1 MGKELEW
8 KLAVPEACL
17 LDDILAWTEIRRRM
31 AEEPRFYHMRTS
43 YYDTPDRRFS
53 RRQITVRCRLENETP
68 VICVKAPLPGAE
80 ADARFF
86 RGEWELEGTDIPAAL
101 PRLVEMGAPAVL
113 LEPVTLTCM
122 WEADFERRAV
132 LLVFEDGSAAELAL
146 DLGALYGP
154 THSLPLCELELEQKR
169 GEPAAT
175 LALLAALRERFA
187 LKPQEKSKFAR
198 ARALD

>member
-17 LDDILAWTEIRRRM
+17 LDDILAWEGVRARM
-31 AEEPRFYHMRTS
+31 AEEPRFYHMQSS

-53 RRQITVRCRLENETP
+53 RRRITLRRRLENETP
-68 VICVKAPLPGAE
+68 VICVKAPLPGA
-80 ADARFF
+80 DDRYLH
-86 RGEWELEGTDIPAAL
+86 GEWEVEGADAAAAL
-101 PRLVEMGAPAVL
+101 PRLVEMGAPEEL
-113 LEPVTLTCM
+113 LEPVPLVCM

-132 LLVFEDGSAAELAL
+132 LLRFDDGSAAELAL

-154 THSLPLCELELEQKR
+154 THSLPLCELELELKE
-169 GEPAAT
+169 GGPAAALT
-175 LALLAALRERFA
+175 LLAALRERYA

>member
-17 LDDILAWTEIRRRM
+17 LDDILAWAALRPLMTET
-31 AEEPRFYHMRTS
+31 PRHYHMQTS

-68 VICVKAPLPGAE
+68 VICVKAPLPESE

-86 RGEWELEGTDIPAAL
+86 RGEWELEGADVPAAL
-101 PRLVEMGAPAVL
+101 PKLVEMGAPAEL
-113 LEPVTLTCM
+113 LEPAVFTCM
-122 WEADFERRAV
+122 WKADFQRRAV
-132 LLVFEDGSAAELAL
+132 LLRFGDGSAAELAL

-154 THSLPLCELELEQKR
+154 THSLPLCELELELKA
-169 GEPAAT
+169 GGPGAA
-175 LALLAALRERFA
+175 LELLQALRERFA

>member
-17 LDDILAWTEIRRRM
+17 LDDILDSQLIRSRM
-31 AEEPRFYHMRTS
+31 AEEPRFYHMQTS

-53 RRQITVRCRLENETP
+53 RRRITIRHRLENETP
-68 VICVKAPLPGAE
+68 VICVKAPLPGA
-80 ADARFF
+80 DDRYLH
-86 RGEWELEGTDIPAAL
+86 GEWELVGADVTAAL
-101 PRLVEMGAPAVL
+101 PKLVEMGAPAEL
-113 LEPVTLTCM
+113 LEPVSLVCM

-132 LLVFEDGSAAELAL
+132 LLRFDDGSAAELAL

-154 THSLPLCELELEQKR
+154 AHSLPLCELELELKA
-169 GEPAAT
+169 GEPAES
-175 LALLAALRERFA
+175 LALLAALRERYA

>member
-1 MGKELEW
+1 MGKEMEW

-17 LDDILAWTEIRRRM
+17 LDDILAWEGVRTRM
-31 AEEPRFYHMRTS
+31 AEEPRFYHMQSS

-53 RRQITVRCRLENETP
+53 RRRITVRHRLENETP
-68 VICVKAPLPGAE
+68 VICVKAPLPGA
-80 ADARFF
+80 DDRYLH
-86 RGEWELEGTDIPAAL
+86 GEWEVEGADVAAAL
-101 PRLVEMGAPAVL
+101 PRLVELGAPEEL
-113 LEPVTLTCM
+113 LEPVPLVCM

-132 LLVFEDGSAAELAL
+132 LLRFDDGSAAELAL

-154 THSLPLCELELEQKR
+154 THSLPLCELELELKE
-169 GEPAAT
+169 GEPAAA
-175 LALLAALRERFA
+175 LVLLAALRERFS

>member
-17 LDDILAWTEIRRRM
+17 LDEILAWEGVRARM
-31 AEEPRFYHMRTS
+31 AEEPRFYHMQTS

-53 RRQITVRCRLENETP
+53 RRRITVRRRLENETP
-68 VICVKAPLPGAE
+68 VICVKAPLPGA
-80 ADARFF
+80 DDHWLH
-86 RGEWELEGTDIPAAL
+86 GEWELEGTDVAAAL
-101 PRLVEMGAPAVL
+101 PRLVEMGAPEEL
-113 LEPVTLTCM
+113 LEPVPLVCM
-122 WEADFERRAV
+122 WRADFARRAV
-132 LLVFEDGSAAELAL
+132 LLRFDDGSAAELAL

-154 THSLPLCELELEQKR
+154 THSLPLCELELELKE
-169 GEPAAT
+169 GEPAET
-175 LALLAALRERFA
+175 LALLAALRERYD